1 MLASLASVRA
11 PLSFCDQDRPV
22 RIYSFTMEEGHT
34 KLSLSFSN
42 DHCNELVCNFK
53 DFMLGAGFLES
64 SVIEAMEG
72 VIEEYES
79 LHPRKDNAEP
89 SPID

>member
-1 MLASLASVRA
+1 MSSVVRD
-11 PLSFCDQDRPV
+11 SFDSRSEDWAMTKFV
-22 RIYSFTMEEGHT
+22 FTMEQGT
-34 KLSLSFSN
+34 VKTSASFSSIYAP
-42 DHCNELVCNFK
+42 DIVAAFK
-53 DFMLGAGFLES
+53 DFMLGAGFIES

>member
-1 MLASLASVRA
+1 MLDPVRD
-11 PLSFCDQDRPV
+11 PLSFCSEDWPMT
-22 RIYSFTMEEGHT
+22 SFLFTMEQGT
-34 KLSLSFSN
+34 AKVSSSFSSIYAP
-42 DHCNELVCNFK
+42 DIVASFK
-53 DFMLGAGFLES
+53 DFMLGAGFVES
-64 SVIEAMEG
+64 SVIEAMYG

>member
-1 MLASLASVRA
+1 MLASVHDS
-11 PLSFCDQDRPV
+11 LSSSSEDWSMTSF
-22 RIYSFTMEEGHT
+22 SFTMEQGTT
-34 KLSLSFSN
+34 KTSASFSSIYAP
-42 DHCNELVCNFK
+42 DIVAAFK
-53 DFMLGAGFLES
+53 DFMLGAGFIES
-64 SVIEAMEG
+64 SVIQAMYG